1 MTNDLAQLGRP
12 VVFFFNE
19 TDSTN
24 TAAKRLILEGKISE
38 DAVITCARQTNGRGR
53 RGRSWLDD
61 GGNSLCVTLVKK
73 LGIAEHLERLP
84 LAVALGVYDA
94 LSSFS
99 TNLGIKWPNDI
110 LCGGKKLSGILV
122 ELFDSY
128 ALIGVGVNVLNADFP
143 DEIKSI
149 ATSLRILG
157 ANAPSKDDVLIKL
170 VECVFSSVK
179 AISSDEAFSAA
190 LVRYKAVSLTIHKH
204 VCVFGAAGTATGFVK
219 DFDDVGRIIFV
230 DDNGYESIIDVG
242 DVSLR
247 EVK

>member
-1 MTNDLAQLGRP
+1 M
-12 VVFFFNE
+12 
-19 TDSTN
+19 
-24 TAAKRLILEGKISE
+24 
-38 DAVITCARQTNGRGR
+38 
-53 RGRSWLDD
+53 
-61 GGNSLCVTLVKK
+61 TLVKK
-73 LGIAEHLERLP
+73 LGIAENLERLP

-110 LCGGKKLSGILV
+110 LCGDKKLSGILV

-128 ALIGVGVNVLNADFP
+128 ALIGVGVNVLNVDFP

-157 ANAPSKDDVLIKL
+157 TNAPSKDDVLIKL

-204 VCVFGAAGTATGFVK
+204 VCVFGAAGTAMGFVK
-219 DFDDVGRIIFV
+219 DFDDVGRIILV